1 MTLVSALQTNM
12 GLRLHDVANAEVT
25 AAQLITFLNMA
36 VDDIKAAGWLIYLEE
51 DESLTE
57 AATTYSFTVPTSFA
71 YINKILRQNRSTSTY
86 EYNLD
91 VESWRLGLNGSAP
104 TLFFD
109 ERRYRPDPGAHLKL
123 IGQKRPTSYTA
134 GSDTV
139 DAGLDAVLREG
150 ALYYAFQFVA
160 AGRSEYAAWRQAE
173 TQLAYTR
180 FQQMLSY
187 APQQFRMK
195 PNSRYVPG
203 R

>member
-12 GLRLHDVANAEVT
+12 ALRLHDTANAEIS
-25 AAQLITFLNMA
+25 AAQLITFLNMG

-51 DESLTE
+51 SESLTE
-57 AATTYSFTVPTSFA
+57 AANTYSFAVPAGFA
-71 YINKILRQNRSTSTY
+71 YINKILRQNTSTNTY
-86 EYNLD
+86 DYDLD
-91 VESWRLGLNGSAP
+91 VESWRLALDGGVP

-109 ERRYRPDPGAHLKL
+109 QRRYQPSPGARLK
-123 IGQKRPTSYTA
+123 IVGQSRPASYTA

-139 DAGLDAVLREG
+139 DTGLEAVLREA
-150 ALYYAFQFVA
+150 ALYYAFQFDA
-160 AGRSEYAAWRQAE
+160 AGRSEYAGWRQTE

-187 APQQFRMK
+187 GPQQFRMK
-195 PNSRYVPG
+195 PNSRYVPT